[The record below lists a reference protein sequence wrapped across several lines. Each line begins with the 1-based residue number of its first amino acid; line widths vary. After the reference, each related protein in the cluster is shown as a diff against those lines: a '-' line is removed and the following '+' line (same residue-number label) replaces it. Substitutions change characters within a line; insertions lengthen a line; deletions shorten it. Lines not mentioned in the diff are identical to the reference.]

1 MLLLSKKIVNLL
13 LVLMLINLPV
23 LKAGEGGVR
32 KKLRAWNQLKN
43 ARVYLKTGQLEMGL
57 LLLNHSIRA
66 HPDLAESWYT
76 RGVANFRL
84 ERYEEACRDW
94 KKACGLEV
102 GWCLGE
108 EYAIAKKICL

>member
-23 LKAGEGGVR
+23 LKAGEGVR

-57 LLLNHSIRA
+57 LLLNDSIRV
-66 HPDLAESWYT
+66 HPDLAESWYK
-76 RGVANFRL
+76 RGVVNFRL

-94 KKACGLEV
+94 NKACGLEV

-108 EYAIAKKICL
+108 EYAIAEKICP

>member
-1 MLLLSKKIVNLL
+1 MSYRLAVILFIFSV
-13 LVLMLINLPV
+13 LVLGIIV
-23 LKAGEGGVR
+23 HER
-32 KKLRAWNQLKN
+32 TEIFTKN
-43 ARVYLKTGQLEMGL
+43 PPPKTGQLEMVL
-57 LLLNHSIRA
+57 LLLNQSIRG
-66 HPDLAESWYT
+66 HPNLAESWYT

-108 EYAIAKKICL
+108 EYAIAGKICP